1 MITSYNGHLF
11 KLLRNGDLIFWILNG
26 ILMKFRPWFTR
37 SLRLCVFAYVVVL
50 FLLLLLLFLVGS
62 LIGCCLLL
70 TSLFMLFS
78 TGFRD
83 TIRPYL
89 SILLLESAKP

>member
-11 KLLRNGDLIFWILNG
+11 KLLRNGDLIFWILNE

-37 SLRLCVFAYVVVL
+37 SLSLCVFAYVVVL

>member
-1 MITSYNGHLF
+1 MITSYNGRLF
-11 KLLRNGDLIFWILNG
+11 KLLRNGDLIFWILNE

-37 SLRLCVFAYVVVL
+37 SLSLCVFAYVVVL
-50 FLLLLLLFLVGS
+50 FLLLFLVGS

-70 TSLFMLFS
+70 TSLFMPFS

-83 TIRPYL
+83 TIRQYL